1 MDWLTLLSARLSH
14 WVLHLACACLAILGI
29 VVIYGVVLRYAFN
42 ASQPYVEQV
51 ALLMVISVAMFGAA
65 AGARESGHIG
75 LDSVVLLL
83 PEKARRIV
91 HAVVELLILAF
102 AVLLFYGS
110 WHMATSTWHDT
121 IPTLGISE
129 AFRYL
134 PPIMAAV
141 LIAIFSIEH
150 LVAQLLEGR
159 DDHAHGHLPAR

>member
-1 MDWLTLLSARLSH
+1 MDWLTLLSARLSR
-14 WVLHLACACLAILGI
+14 WVLHLACACLAALGA
-29 VVIYGVVLRYAFN
+29 VVIYGVVLRYVFS

-75 LDSVVLLL
+75 LDSVVQLL
-83 PEKARRIV
+83 PAKARA
-91 HAVVELLILAF
+91 AVSAIVELLILAF
-102 AVLLFYGS
+102 AALLLWGS
-110 WHMATSTWHDT
+110 VHMATSTWRDT

-150 LVAQLLEGR
+150 LVAQFIRRPGG
-159 DDHAHGHLPAR
+159 AP

>member
-1 MDWLTLLSARLSH
+1 MDWLTLLSARLSR
-14 WVLHLACACLAILGI
+14 WVLHLACVCLAALGI
-29 VVIYGVVLRYAFN
+29 VVIYGVVLRYVFN

-75 LDSVVLLL
+75 LDSSVLLL
-83 PEKARRIV
+83 PKQARAVGHAIV
-91 HAVVELLILAF
+91 EVLILAV

-110 WHMATSTWHDT
+110 WHMATSTYHDT
-121 IPTLGISE
+121 IPTLGFSE

-150 LVAQLLEGR
+150 LTTQFMKPREREA
-159 DDHAHGHLPAR
+159 

>member
-1 MDWLTLLSARLSH
+1 MDWLTLLSSRLSR
-14 WVLHLACACLAILGI
+14 WVLHLACICLAALGI
-29 VVIYGVVLRYAFN
+29 VVIYGVVLRYVFN

-75 LDSVVLLL
+75 LDSVVQLL
-83 PEKARRIV
+83 PAKGQAIV
-91 HAVVELLILAF
+91 HAIVEVLILAF

-110 WHMATSTWHDT
+110 WHMATSTYHDT

-141 LIAIFSIEH
+141 LIGIFSIEH
-150 LVAQLLEGR
+150 LATQFVKPQEREA
-159 DDHAHGHLPAR
+159 

>member
-1 MDWLTLLSARLSH
+1 MDWLALLSSRLSR
-14 WVLHLACACLAILGI
+14 WVLHLACACLAALGLI
-29 VVIYGVVLRYAFN
+29 VIYGVVLRYVFN

-75 LDSVVLLL
+75 LDSVVRLL
-83 PEKARRIV
+83 PAKAQLAVNAIV
-91 HAVVELLILAF
+91 EVLILAF
-102 AVLLFYGS
+102 AALLLWGS
-110 WHMATSTWHDT
+110 VHMALSTYHDT

-134 PPIMAAV
+134 PPVLAAV

-150 LVAQLLEGR
+150 LAAQLTGR
-159 DDHAHGHLPAR
+159 ADAAG

>member
-1 MDWLTLLSARLSH
+1 MDWLTLLSARLSR
-14 WVLHLACACLAILGI
+14 WVLHLACACLAALGA
-29 VVIYGVVLRYAFN
+29 VVIYGVVLRYVFN

-75 LDSVVLLL
+75 LDSAVQLL
-83 PEKARRIV
+83 PAKAQAVV
-91 HAVVELLILAF
+91 HALVELLILAF
-102 AVLLFYGS
+102 AALLLWGS
-110 WHMATSTWHDT
+110 VHMATSTWRDT

-134 PPIMAAV
+134 PPVMAAV

-150 LVAQLLEGR
+150 LATRFLKR
-159 DDHAHGHLPAR
+159 DETRH

>member
-1 MDWLTLLSARLSH
+1 MDWLTLLSARLSR
-14 WVLHLACACLAILGI
+14 WVLHLACVCLAALGTI
-29 VVIYGVVLRYAFN
+29 VIYGVVLRYVFN

-75 LDSVVLLL
+75 LDSVVQLL
-83 PEKARRIV
+83 PAKVQAGV
-91 HAVVELLILAF
+91 HALVEVLILAF
-102 AVLLFYGS
+102 AALLLWGS
-110 WHMATSTWHDT
+110 VHMATSTFRDT

-134 PPIMAAV
+134 PPVLAAI

-150 LVAQLLEGR
+150 LATQFLKPKES
-159 DDHAHGHLPAR
+159 GH

>member
-1 MDWLTLLSARLSH
+1 MDWLTLLSSRLSR
-14 WVLHLACACLAILGI
+14 WVLHLACVCLAALGAI
-29 VVIYGVVLRYAFN
+29 VIYGVVLRYVFN

-75 LDSVVLLL
+75 LDSIVLLL
-83 PEKARRIV
+83 PKKAQAVV
-91 HAVVELLILAF
+91 HAIVEVLILAF

-110 WHMATSTWHDT
+110 WHMATSTYHDT

-141 LIAIFSIEH
+141 LIGIFSIEH
-150 LVAQLLEGR
+150 LATQFLKP
-159 DDHAHGHLPAR
+159 HAREA

>member
-1 MDWLTLLSARLSH
+1 MNWLTLLSSRLSR
-14 WVLHLACACLAILGI
+14 WVLHLACVCLAALGAI
-29 VVIYGVVLRYAFN
+29 VIYGVVLRYVFN

-75 LDSVVLLL
+75 LDSIVLLL
-83 PEKARRIV
+83 PKKAQAIV
-91 HAVVELLILAF
+91 HAVVEVLILAF

-110 WHMATSTWHDT
+110 WHMATSTYHDT

-141 LIAIFSIEH
+141 LIGIFSIEH
-150 LVAQLLEGR
+150 LATQFLKPDAGE
-159 DDHAHGHLPAR
+159 A

>member
-1 MDWLTLLSARLSH
+1 MDWLTLLSARLSR
-14 WVLHLACACLAILGI
+14 WVLHLACVCLAALGAI
-29 VVIYGVVLRYAFN
+29 VIYGVVLRYVFN

-75 LDSVVLLL
+75 LDSAVKLL
-83 PEKARRIV
+83 PMKLQAGVRAI
-91 HAVVELLILAF
+91 VELLILAF

-110 WHMATSTWHDT
+110 WHMATSTYHDT

-141 LIAIFSIEH
+141 LIAIFSVEH
-150 LVAQLLEGR
+150 LAAQFLKPITTSG
-159 DDHAHGHLPAR
+159 P

>member
-1 MDWLTLLSARLSH
+1 MDWLTLLSSRLSR
-14 WVLHLACACLAILGI
+14 WVLHLACVCLAALGAI
-29 VVIYGVVLRYAFN
+29 VIYGVVLRYVFN

-75 LDSVVLLL
+75 LDSIVLLL
-83 PEKARRIV
+83 PKKAQAAV
-91 HAVVELLILAF
+91 HAIVEVLILAF

-110 WHMATSTWHDT
+110 WHMATSTYHDT

-134 PPIMAAV
+134 PPIVAAV
-141 LIAIFSIEH
+141 LIGIFSIEH
-150 LVAQLLEGR
+150 LATQFLKPQNSK
-159 DDHAHGHLPAR
+159 A

>member
-1 MDWLTLLSARLSH
+1 MDWLTLLSARLSR
-14 WVLHLACACLAILGI
+14 WVLHLACACLAALGVI
-29 VVIYGVVLRYAFN
+29 VIYGVVLRYVFS

-75 LDSVVLLL
+75 LDSVVQLL
-83 PEKARRIV
+83 PAKAQA
-91 HAVVELLILAF
+91 AVRALVEVLILAF
-102 AVLLFYGS
+102 AALLLWGS
-110 WHMATSTWHDT
+110 IHMATSTWRDT

-134 PPIMAAV
+134 PPVMAAV

-150 LVAQLLEGR
+150 LATQFLKPDETR
-159 DDHAHGHLPAR
+159 H

>member
-1 MDWLTLLSARLSH
+1 MAWLTLLSSRLSR
-14 WVLHLACACLAILGI
+14 WVLHLACFCLAALGAI
-29 VVIYGVVLRYAFN
+29 VIYGVVLRYVFN

-75 LDSVVLLL
+75 LDSVVKLL
-83 PEKARRIV
+83 PAKVQAAV
-91 HAVVELLILAF
+91 HAIVELLILAF
-102 AVLLFYGS
+102 AALLLWGS
-110 WHMATSTWHDT
+110 LHMATSTYRDT

-134 PPIMAAV
+134 PPIMAAI

-150 LVAQLLEGR
+150 LATQFLKPHEK
-159 DDHAHGHLPAR
+159 PA